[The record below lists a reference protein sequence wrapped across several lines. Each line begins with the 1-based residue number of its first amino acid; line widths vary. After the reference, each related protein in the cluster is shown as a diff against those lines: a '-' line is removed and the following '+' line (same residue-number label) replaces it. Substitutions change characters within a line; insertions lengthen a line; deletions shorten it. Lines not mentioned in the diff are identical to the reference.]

1 MKIVRARIDPSDP
14 DTLRHCQVDLARV
27 DATTEQE
34 IKGQIDKDEK
44 EAMLDA
50 GRYVATVRKRLSLSQ
65 AEFAQL
71 FNVSPKTIRHWE
83 QGRRFALGSAKTL
96 LHILSFEPQV
106 VFSALGRTAPRS
118 PGQDV

>member
-1 MKIVRARIDPSDP
+1 MATVRVRIDPSDP
-14 DTLRHCQVDLARV
+14 DTIRHGRIDLARV

-34 IKGQIDKDEK
+34 IKAQIDEDEK
-44 EAMLDA
+44 ETMLNA

-83 QGRRFALGSAKTL
+83 QGKRFAPGPAKTL
-96 LHILSFEPQV
+96 LHILFFEPQAAL
-106 VFSALGRTAPRS
+106 SALGRTAPTR
-118 PGQDV
+118 PGLDI

>member
-1 MKIVRARIDPSDP
+1 MKTVRVRIDPSDP
-14 DTLRHCQVDLARV
+14 DTLRHARIDLAKV
-27 DATTEQE
+27 DATTEHE
-34 IKGQIDKDEK
+34 IQTQIDEDEK

-50 GRYVATVRKRLSLSQ
+50 DRYVATVRKSLSLSQ

-83 QGRRFALGSAKTL
+83 QGKRFAPGPAKTL
-96 LHILSFEPQV
+96 LQILSFDPQA

-118 PGQDV
+118 PDQDV